1 VTDYRA
7 IYAEHADRYHEL
19 VSAEDARGELPRA
32 LAAMARLRGA
42 DALDVGAGTGRVTR
56 LLCEAGARVTAL
68 EASPAMLAVA
78 RRELGRRA
86 TLIEGDARALPFADG
101 SFDVV
106 VAGWVFGHF
115 RHWNEPGWREDV
127 GRAVGEMRRVARP
140 GGVVAVIETL
150 GTGQAEPGAPN
161 ALLAEYYAWLEADG
175 FERRAIRTDYRF
187 ADAES
192 AATLTGFFFGDEF
205 GARVR
210 SAGARDVVEWT
221 GIWSCRL
228 AGERI

>member
-1 VTDYRA
+1 MTDYRA
-7 IYAEHADRYHEL
+7 IYAEHADRYHAL
-19 VSAEDARGELPRA
+19 VSAEDARGELPQA
-32 LAAMARLRGA
+32 LAALARLEGA
-42 DALDVGAGTGRVTR
+42 DALDVGAGTGRITR

-78 RRELGRRA
+78 RRELGHRA
-86 TLIEGDARALPFADG
+86 TLVEGDARALPFPDG

-115 RHWNEPGWREDV
+115 RHWNEPGWRDDV
-127 GRAVGEMRRVARP
+127 GRAIDEMRRVARP
-140 GGVVAVIETL
+140 RGVIVVVETL
-150 GTGQAEPGAPN
+150 GTGQPEPGPPN
-161 ALLAEYYAWLEADG
+161 TLLAEYYAWLETRG
-175 FERRAIRTDYRF
+175 FARRAIRTDYRF

-192 AATLTGFFFGDEF
+192 AANLTGFFFGEEL

-228 AGERI
+228 PGERV